1 MTFFTF
7 ISYLSQLFNDYSK
20 GSVIALLKMK
30 FNPAFNENKTQ
41 LLEDAVKSGKV
52 GSLDVDKESF
62 KIIGTWKFPYT
73 YNVCRSILF

>member
-20 GSVIALLKMK
+20 GSVISLLKMK
-30 FNPAFNENKTQ
+30 FNPAFNENKNQ

>member
-1 MTFFTF
+1 
-7 ISYLSQLFNDYSK
+7 
-20 GSVIALLKMK
+20 MK

>member
-1 MTFFTF
+1 
-7 ISYLSQLFNDYSK
+7 
-20 GSVIALLKMK
+20 MK

-62 KIIGTWKFPYT
+62 KIISTWKFPYT